1 MGLEGFFWVWIKE
14 DEISEHSTNFCWV
27 RFAGKMPANNILCC
41 TIHHGFKRMK
51 EKQELSIQQRKIMNA
66 EGIEPATSMLK
77 TST

>member
-1 MGLEGFFWVWIKE
+1 
-14 DEISEHSTNFCWV
+14 
-27 RFAGKMPANNILCC
+27 
-41 TIHHGFKRMK
+41 MK